1 VSGVTE
7 WDWLPLKRLAHIS
20 VSNVDKKS
28 TSGESPVQLINY
40 VDVYYGDRL
49 TAESSTM
56 TATATNAQLEAFHL
70 LAGDTVITKD
80 SESAD
85 DIGVAAYIDRS
96 ARDLVCGYHLAVI
109 RPMNRDAH
117 ARFLYWCFLAT
128 STIEQMSIAAT
139 GVTRFGLRS
148 NSIRNLSIPLP
159 PLATQKRIADFL
171 DTETARIDALIT
183 KKRRMIELL
192 EEQHHHYALSLL
204 TRDSNPTVLRRLLK
218 SPPQYGAS
226 LSGSEHEPGFVR
238 YVRITDIDE
247 SGRLQRTNPVF
258 LSALDAQPFLLND
271 DDILVA
277 RSGTIGKAF
286 HYQSSMGPA
295 GFAGYLIRLE
305 FDSSKILPGLV
316 KCWTS
321 TSHYWTQ
328 IRESAVQSTIEN
340 VSAERYKELVVPV
353 PPLDTQPS
361 ILKDI
366 DDHSTRTNQLT
377 TALTTQLALL
387 AERRQALI
395 TAAVTGE
402 LAIPE
407 VAA

>member
-1 VSGVTE
+1 MSWTTYPLGMLFRRRE
-7 WDWLPLKRLAHIS
+7 QRNMAHLPLLSVYRDLGIVPRRGRTDNHNKASDDLSAYKHVEVGDLVLNKMKTWQGSLGIS
-20 VSNVDKKS
+20 YYEGVVSPAYFVAQPCR
-28 TSGESPVQLINY
+28 EF
-40 VDVYYGDRL
+40 DRRFL
-49 TAESSTM
+49 H
-56 TATATNAQLEAFHL
+56 HL
-70 LAGDTVITKD
+70 L
-80 SESAD
+80 
-85 DIGVAAYIDRS
+85 RS
-96 ARDLVCGYHLAVI
+96 KPLIAKYGARSKGI
-109 RPMNRDAH
+109 RPSQWDLPWDE
-117 ARFLYWCFLAT
+117 FK
-128 STIEQMSIAAT
+128 TIKVA
-139 GVTRFGLRS
+139 
-148 NSIRNLSIPLP
+148 LP

>member
-1 VSGVTE
+1 VSWTTYPLGMLFRRRE
-7 WDWLPLKRLAHIS
+7 QRNMAHLPLLSVYRDLGIVPRRGRTDNHNKASDDLSAYKHVEVGDLVLNKMKTWQGSLGIS
-20 VSNVDKKS
+20 YYEGVVSPAYFVAQPCR
-28 TSGESPVQLINY
+28 EF
-40 VDVYYGDRL
+40 DRRFL
-49 TAESSTM
+49 H
-56 TATATNAQLEAFHL
+56 HL
-70 LAGDTVITKD
+70 L
-80 SESAD
+80 
-85 DIGVAAYIDRS
+85 RS
-96 ARDLVCGYHLAVI
+96 KPLIAKYGARSKGI
-109 RPMNRDAH
+109 RPSQWDLPWDE
-117 ARFLYWCFLAT
+117 FK
-128 STIEQMSIAAT
+128 TIKVA
-139 GVTRFGLRS
+139 
-148 NSIRNLSIPLP
+148 LP